1 MRPAPHTAVPRA
13 EACVQASGSGDRVR
27 VPRGS
32 KAAGALETG
41 GGTFCL
47 ERRPEELGNRA
58 ELTGRPGGSPRLSD
72 PGPRVRMMGR
82 EDKTLGSEKK
92 MVFTTFFFFWLSRL
106 TCSLTYISLNH
117 D

>member
-1 MRPAPHTAVPRA
+1 MTARAQASGHGPPGRTPRGEPSVRPAPHTAVPRA

-47 ERRPEELGNRA
+47 ERRPGWPRGVADGGAREPGRA
-58 ELTGRPGGSPRLSD
+58 HWAARREPAPVRPRAA
-72 PGPRVRMMGR
+72 GPNDGERG
-82 EDKTLGSEKK
+82 
-92 MVFTTFFFFWLSRL
+92 
-106 TCSLTYISLNH
+106 
-117 D
+117 